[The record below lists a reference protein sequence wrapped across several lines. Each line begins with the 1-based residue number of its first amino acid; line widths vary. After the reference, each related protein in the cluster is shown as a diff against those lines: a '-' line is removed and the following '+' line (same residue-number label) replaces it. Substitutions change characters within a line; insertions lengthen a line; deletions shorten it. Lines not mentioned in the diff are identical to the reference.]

1 MRPIYFDIL
10 IAAIVVIAAL
20 RGKRR
25 GFILTLCGFLAIFVA
40 FIGAS
45 IISGLLAEPVAA
57 MLRPVV
63 EKTVLSVLNSRA
75 AVETAEAQ
83 ALSAVQLPL
92 SAVVGALHEV
102 PFFSGLTDTFQS
114 ALESGAVELAGSAA
128 LALAEYAAGQ
138 LARIVLFILAF
149 AAILIVWWVMS
160 HALDLA
166 FHLPGLNF
174 LNRFGG
180 LVLGFF
186 QGIVLCFIL
195 CWLLLDSYIT
205 PAMLDGSFLLPY
217 FCGENPFVNF
227 SI

>member
-20 RGKRR
+20 RGKHR

-45 IISGLLAEPVAA
+45 IISGLLAQPVAA

-63 EKTVLSVLNSRA
+63 EKAVLAILDNRVA
-75 AVETAEAQ
+75 IDPATAE
-83 ALSAVQLPL
+83 LPL
-92 SAVVGALHEV
+92 SAVLGTLRGV
-102 PFFSGLTDTFQS
+102 PFFSGLAEHFQS
-114 ALESGAVELAGSAA
+114 ALEAGAIEMAESAA
-128 LALAEYAAGQ
+128 LTLAEYAAAQ
-138 LARIVLFILAF
+138 FAHIILFILSF
-149 AAILIVWWVMS
+149 AAILILWWIVS

-180 LVLGFF
+180 LVLGFG

-205 PAMLDGSFLLPY
+205 PAMVDGSFLLPY

>member
-25 GFILTLCGFLAIFVA
+25 GFILTLCGFLAMFVA
-40 FIGAS
+40 FLGAS
-45 IISGLLAEPVAA
+45 IISGLLAQPVAA

-63 EKTVLSVLNSRA
+63 EEAMSTILESRS
-75 AVETAEAQ
+75 TAD
-83 ALSAVQLPL
+83 
-92 SAVVGALHEV
+92 V
-102 PFFSGLTDTFQS
+102 PFVFTEVSIMAVLGILDDVPLFGSIIENFQA
-114 ALESGAVELAGSAA
+114 ALESGAVELVGSAA
-128 LALAEYAAGQ
+128 VAAAEYVAAQ
-138 LARIVLFILAF
+138 LAHILLFVLSFI
-149 AAILIVWWVMS
+149 AILIVWWIMS

-180 LVLGFF
+180 LVLGFG
-186 QGIVLCFIL
+186 QGLALCFIL
-195 CWLLLDSYIT
+195 CWLLKDSYIT
-205 PAMLDGSFLLPY
+205 PEAIDGSFLLPY
-217 FCGENPFVNF
+217 FCSENPLANF

>member
-1 MRPIYFDIL
+1 MKPIYFDIL

-20 RGKRR
+20 RGRSR
-25 GFILTLCGFLAIFVA
+25 GFVLTLCGFLAIFVA

-63 EKTVLSVLNSRA
+63 ENVIFSVLEERVAIDSVTSIA
-75 AVETAEAQ
+75 EVPLPAV
-83 ALSAVQLPL
+83 L
-92 SAVVGALHEV
+92 GILHEV
-102 PFFSGLTDTFQS
+102 PFFAALADKFQS
-114 ALESGAVELAGSAA
+114 ALESGAIEMAESAA
-128 LALAEYAAGQ
+128 LALAEYAAAQ
-138 LARIVLFILAF
+138 FAHIILFILSF
-149 AAILIVWWVMS
+149 AAILILWWVVS

-180 LVLGFF
+180 LVLGFG
-186 QGIVLCFIL
+186 QGIALSFIL

-205 PAMLDGSFLLPY
+205 PAMVDEGFLLPY